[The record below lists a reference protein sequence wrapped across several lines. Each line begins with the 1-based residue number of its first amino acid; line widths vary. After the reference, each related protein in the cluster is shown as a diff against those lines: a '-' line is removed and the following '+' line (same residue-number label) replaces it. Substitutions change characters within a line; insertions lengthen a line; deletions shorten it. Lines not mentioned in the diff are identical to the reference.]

1 MGCATPSIQVC
12 VVAEMSAL
20 HRIRALL
27 ASGAVLLMLI
37 MAALA
42 CTANDTLFIRL
53 TDTPPPTITPTPLPI
68 TTKFRVGDSGVI
80 VGLSEFAAVSLPAL
94 PGPLVPG
101 IGGATCFPNTRVTVL
116 DVSRNINDPT
126 DETIYYLVQC
136 SGRGWIAEYQ
146 FSRFNRGDRAVVK
159 PEEGGDVK
167 LYRQADVNSAQLDQP
182 CPNGTEVSV
191 TGVTANPFNP
201 RDRNIY
207 LQVRCGTLSGWLLE
221 EQLAP
226 LG

>member
-1 MGCATPSIQVC
+1 MMTA
-12 VVAEMSAL
+12 
-20 HRIRALL
+20 HRRQALL
-27 ASGAVLLMLI
+27 ALCAAFLMLS
-37 MAALA
+37 MAAIA

-53 TDTPPPTITPTPLPI
+53 TDTPPPTLTPTPLPI
-68 TTKFRVGDSGVI
+68 TTKFKVGDSGVV
-80 VGLSEFAAVSLPAL
+80 VGLSEFAAVSLPASA
-94 PGPLVPG
+94 GPLVPG

-116 DVSRNINDPT
+116 DVSRNINDPN

-146 FSRFNRGDRAVVK
+146 FSRFNRGDKAIVK
-159 PEEGGDVK
+159 TQDGNDIK
-167 LYRQADVNSAQLDQP
+167 LYRQSDVNSAQLDEP

-191 TGVTANPFNP
+191 IGLTANPFNP

-207 LQVRCGTLSGWLLE
+207 VQVRCGALSGWLLE

-226 LG
+226 LS

>member
-1 MGCATPSIQVC
+1 MLS
-12 VVAEMSAL
+12 L
-20 HRIRALL
+20 HRTRALL
-27 ASGAVLLMLI
+27 ASGAALLMLI

-53 TDTPPPTITPTPLPI
+53 TDTPPPTLTPTPLPI
-68 TTKFRVGDSGVI
+68 ITKFRVGDSGVI
-80 VGLSEFAAVSLPAL
+80 VGLSEFATVSLPANA
-94 PGPLVPG
+94 GPLVPG

-116 DVSRNINDPT
+116 DVSRNINDPN
-126 DETIYYLVQC
+126 DEMIYYLVQC
-136 SGRGWIAEYQ
+136 SGRGWVAEYQ
-146 FSRFNRGDRAVVK
+146 FSRFNRGDKAVVK
-159 PEEGGDVK
+159 TADGGDVK
-167 LYRQADVNSAQLDQP
+167 LYRQPNVNAATLDQP

-191 TGVTANPFNP
+191 TGVTANPSDP

-221 EQLAP
+221 EHLAP

>member
-1 MGCATPSIQVC
+1 MMTA
-12 VVAEMSAL
+12 
-20 HRIRALL
+20 HRTRALL
-27 ASGAVLLMLI
+27 AFCAAFLMLSI
-37 MAALA
+37 AALA

-68 TTKFRVGDSGVI
+68 TTKFKVGDSGVV
-80 VGLSEFAAVSLPAL
+80 VGLSEFAAVSLPASA
-94 PGPLVPG
+94 GPLVPG

-116 DVSRNINDPT
+116 DVSRNINDPN

-146 FSRFNRGDRAVVK
+146 FSRFNRGDKAIVK
-159 PEEGGDVK
+159 TEDGSDVK
-167 LYRQADVNSAQLDQP
+167 LYRQSDVNSAQLDAP
-182 CPNGTEVSV
+182 CPNGTEVNV
-191 TGVTANPFNP
+191 IGLTANPFNP

-207 LQVRCGTLSGWLLE
+207 VQVRCGALSGWLLE

-226 LG
+226 PS

>member
-1 MGCATPSIQVC
+1 MQS
-12 VVAEMSAL
+12 
-20 HRIRALL
+20 
-27 ASGAVLLMLI
+27 

-53 TDTPPPTITPTPLPI
+53 TDTPPPTITPTPLAI
-68 TTKFRVGDSGVI
+68 TTKFKVGDSGVV
-80 VGLSEFAAVSLPAL
+80 VGLSEFAAVSLPASA
-94 PGPLVPG
+94 GPLVPG

-116 DVSRNINDPT
+116 DVSRNISDPN

-136 SGRGWIAEYQ
+136 SGKGWIAEHL
-146 FSRFNRGDRAVVK
+146 FSRFNRGDRAIVK
-159 PEEGGDVK
+159 TEDGSSVK
-167 LYRQADVNSAQLDQP
+167 LYRQSDVNSAQLDAP
-182 CPNGTEVSV
+182 CPNGTEVKV
-191 TGVTANPFNP
+191 IGLTFNP

-207 LQVRCGTLSGWLLE
+207 IQVRCGALSGWLLE